1 MTCMLLTL
9 NQKILRYLARE
20 VSLYVRPTVLL
31 VWIHLLCYVKIVNTF
46 FLVKYNQVKQEVNC
60 TVILPLTKYQSELF
74 I

>member
-46 FLVKYNQVKQEVNC
+46 FFGQIQTSKTGGQLYGDTSPYKISK
-60 TVILPLTKYQSELF
+60 
-74 I
+74 